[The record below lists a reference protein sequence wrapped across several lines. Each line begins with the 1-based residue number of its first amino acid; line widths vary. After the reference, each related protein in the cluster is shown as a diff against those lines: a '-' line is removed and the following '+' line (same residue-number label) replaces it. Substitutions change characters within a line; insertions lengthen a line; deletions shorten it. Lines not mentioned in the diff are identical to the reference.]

1 MPDASGLSKVSAL
14 MTRISC
20 RYNGNLNC
28 SAEHGPSGVM
38 LSTDAPPDHDGR
50 GESFSPTDLL
60 ATALGTCVL
69 TVIGITAKRRNWTV
83 TNAEAS
89 VEKIMSQSGP
99 RRIET
104 LRAWITLPK
113 ELSEEQVQLFKRVVN
128 DCPVKRNLE
137 PSMTIDLIWC

>member
-1 MPDASGLSKVSAL
+1 

-20 RYNGNLNC
+20 RYTGDLHC
-28 SAEHGPSGVM
+28 TAEHDPSRVA
-38 LSTDAPPDHDGR
+38 LHTDAPPDHDGR

-69 TVIGITAKRRNWTV
+69 TVMGIMAKHRNWTV
-83 TNAEAS
+83 TDAKAS
-89 VEKIMSQSGP
+89 VEKIMSQTGP
-99 RRIET
+99 RKIET
-104 LRAWITLPK
+104 LRVWITLPPGLT
-113 ELSEEQVQLFKRVVN
+113 EDQVQLFKRVVN

>member
-1 MPDASGLSKVSAL
+1 

-20 RYNGNLNC
+20 RYTGDLHC
-28 SAEHGPSGVM
+28 TAEHGPSRVV
-38 LSTDAPPDHDGR
+38 LHTDASPDHDGR

-69 TVIGITAKRRNWTV
+69 TVMGITAKRRNWTV
-83 TNAEAS
+83 TDAEAS
-89 VEKIMSQSGP
+89 VEKIMSQTGP
-99 RRIET
+99 RKIET
-104 LRAWITLPK
+104 LRVWITLPPGFK
-113 ELSEEQVQLFKRVVN
+113 EDQVQLFKRVVN

>member
-1 MPDASGLSKVSAL
+1 

-20 RYNGNLNC
+20 RYEGDLHC
-28 SAEHGPSGVM
+28 SAEHGPSGIA
-38 LSTDAPPDHDGR
+38 LQTDAPPDHDGQ

-60 ATALGTCVL
+60 AAALGTCIL
-69 TVIGITAKRRNWTV
+69 TVMGITAKRRNWKV
-83 TNAEAS
+83 SNAEAS

-104 LRAWITLPK
+104 LRVWITLPQG
-113 ELSEEQVQLFKRVVN
+113 LSEEQLQLLRRVVN

>member
-1 MPDASGLSKVSAL
+1 

-20 RYNGNLNC
+20 RYTGNLHC
-28 SAEHGPSGVM
+28 TAEHDPSRVA
-38 LSTDAPPDHDGR
+38 LHTDAPPDHDGR

-69 TVIGITAKRRNWTV
+69 TVMGIMAKHRNWTV
-83 TNAEAS
+83 TDAKAS
-89 VEKIMSQSGP
+89 VEKIMSQTGP
-99 RRIET
+99 RKIET
-104 LRAWITLPK
+104 LRVWITLPPGLT
-113 ELSEEQVQLFKRVVN
+113 EDQVQLFKRVVN

>member
-1 MPDASGLSKVSAL
+1 

-20 RYNGNLNC
+20 RYNGDLHC
-28 SAEHGPSGVM
+28 TAEHDPSRVA
-38 LSTDAPPDHDGR
+38 LHTDAPPDHDGR

-69 TVIGITAKRRNWTV
+69 TVMGIMAKHRNWTV
-83 TNAEAS
+83 TDAKAS
-89 VEKIMSQSGP
+89 VEKIMSQTGP
-99 RRIET
+99 RKIET
-104 LRAWITLPK
+104 LRVWITLPPGLT
-113 ELSEEQVQLFKRVVN
+113 EDQVQLFKRVVN

>member
-1 MPDASGLSKVSAL
+1 

-20 RYNGNLNC
+20 RYTGDLHC
-28 SAEHGPSGVM
+28 TAEHDPSRVA
-38 LSTDAPPDHDGR
+38 LHTDAPPDHDGR

-69 TVIGITAKRRNWTV
+69 TVMGIMAKRRNWTV
-83 TNAEAS
+83 TDAKAS
-89 VEKIMSQSGP
+89 VEKIMSQTGP
-99 RRIET
+99 RKIEI
-104 LRAWITLPK
+104 LRVWITLPPGLT
-113 ELSEEQVQLFKRVVN
+113 EDQVQLFKRVVN

>member
-1 MPDASGLSKVSAL
+1 

-20 RYNGNLNC
+20 RYTGDLHC
-28 SAEHGPSGVM
+28 TAEHG
-38 LSTDAPPDHDGR
+38 LSRVVLHTDAPTDHDGR

-60 ATALGTCVL
+60 GTALGTCIL
-69 TVIGITAKRRNWTV
+69 TVMGITAKRRNWSLTD
-83 TNAEAS
+83 AEAS
-89 VEKIMSQSGP
+89 VEKVMSQTGP

-104 LRAWITLPK
+104 LRVWITLPQG
-113 ELSEEQVQLFKRVVN
+113 LSEEQIQLFRRVVN

>member
-1 MPDASGLSKVSAL
+1 MPHAGGLSKVSAL

-20 RYNGNLNC
+20 SYNGNLNC
-28 SAEHGPSGVM
+28 SAEHGPSGVT

-69 TVIGITAKRRNWTV
+69 TVIGITANRRNWTV

-113 ELSEEQVQLFKRVVN
+113 ELSEEQVQLFKRVAN

>member
-1 MPDASGLSKVSAL
+1 

-20 RYNGNLNC
+20 RYEGDLHC
-28 SAEHGPSGVM
+28 SAEHGPSGIA
-38 LSTDAPPDHDGR
+38 LQTDAPPDHDGQ

-60 ATALGTCVL
+60 AAALGTCIL
-69 TVIGITAKRRNWTV
+69 TVMGITAKRRNWKV
-83 TNAEAS
+83 SNAEAS
-89 VEKIMSQSGP
+89 VEKIMSQTGP

-104 LRAWITLPK
+104 LRVWITLPQG
-113 ELSEEQVQLFKRVVN
+113 LSNEQIQLFRRVVN